1 VVTSENDEAKGKYN
15 FHSAGEDRPVVLGLT
30 TTQEF
35 LENEAE
41 IANLI
46 MPCRTNHENITFVME
61 HFTVASRGNFINA
74 SKDMKNLAEKGKRWR
89 KGDISEYDSDG
100 LFTHA
105 ERAILLESMLNFL
118 LVLDNADESSD
129 LSKLFDSMGVS
140 YRVSG
145 NLMKS
150 MAAKLHLKKP
160 SSSLTTTSLCQVLKT
175 HGFVDVI
182 CPVHIPSIRSKIE
195 RKTFSFISP
204 PPLQAIRDYY
214 GEAVAFYFAWMHHM
228 TVWFMI
234 PGILGLFVYLLRN
247 FRGETIEDC
256 DFTPLFGIVAFLWAI
271 LCVRFWERKEAR
283 LSYQFGTFAFT
294 TQDRVKFGQRPN
306 FEGKMRLNP
315 VTGMMEKYYPAY
327 KRRIKVAVS
336 AFVTIVLL
344 AGASVI
350 MVISLN
356 VQGYIS
362 QEDQERWDPSGEDA
376 HPLYFPWFASLA
388 DEGGIFDTNSYWKS
402 MIPAL
407 LRAVAV
413 ATMNKQYSKIAE
425 QLSEWENHETL
436 VDHEN
441 SLILKRL
448 LFETFDAYI
457 ILFYLAIYERN
468 ITMLRAEL
476 VGAFN
481 VDSLRRLFT
490 ESILPYIKRRFA
502 NKKSSGKSKKKD
514 DDLADTSS
522 DGVLTVEAG
531 LDEYDQFDDYIEMLI
546 QFGYVTLFASAYP
559 LASFIAIFGN
569 ICESRSDAWKLG
581 HLYRMPNPVRRS
593 DIGTWKLALRVMVW
607 TSALTNC
614 FLFAFT
620 SNQMRQWFPS
630 NFTTDNFGRPML
642 VSENAHETVLIM
654 FAIEHALFLIGL
666 FVRSLVDKTP
676 QDVVIEI
683 EKRQWLHESNLAKAR
698 LQSTKVIDRRCR
710 EKKAD

>member
-1 VVTSENDEAKGKYN
+1 
-15 FHSAGEDRPVVLGLT
+15 
-30 TTQEF
+30 
-35 LENEAE
+35 
-41 IANLI
+41 
-46 MPCRTNHENITFVME
+46 
-61 HFTVASRGNFINA
+61 
-74 SKDMKNLAEKGKRWR
+74 
-89 KGDISEYDSDG
+89 
-100 LFTHA
+100 
-105 ERAILLESMLNFL
+105 
-118 LVLDNADESSD
+118 
-129 LSKLFDSMGVS
+129 
-140 YRVSG
+140 
-145 NLMKS
+145 
-150 MAAKLHLKKP
+150 
-160 SSSLTTTSLCQVLKT
+160 
-175 HGFVDVI
+175 
-182 CPVHIPSIRSKIE
+182 
-195 RKTFSFISP
+195 
-204 PPLQAIRDYY
+204 
-214 GEAVAFYFAWMHHM
+214 M
-228 TVWFMI
+228 TVWFVI
-234 PGILGLFVYLLRN
+234 PGGLGLFVFLLRN

-256 DFTPLFGIVAFLWAI
+256 DFTPLFGIVTFFWAI

-315 VTGMMEKYYPAY
+315 ITGKMEKYYPAY
-327 KRRIKVAVS
+327 KRGIKVVAS
-336 AFVTIVLL
+336 ALVTIVLL

-362 QEDQERWDPSGEDA
+362 QEDQERWDPSGENA
-376 HPLYFPWFASLA
+376 HPLYFPWFASMA

-402 MIPAL
+402 MVPAL

-413 ATMNKQYSKIAE
+413 TTMNKQYSKIAE

-481 VDSLRRLFT
+481 VDSFRRLFT
-490 ESILPYIKRRFA
+490 ESILPYIKRRFTI
-502 NKKSSGKSKKKD
+502 KKSSGKSKKQD
-514 DDLADTSS
+514 DDLAGS
-522 DGVLTVEAG
+522 GILTVEAG
-531 LDEYDQFDDYIEMLI
+531 LAEYDQFDDYIEMLI

-614 FLFAFT
+614 LLFAFT
-620 SNQMRQWFPS
+620 SNQMQQWLPS
-630 NFTTDNFGRPML
+630 NFTTDSFGRPML

-698 LQSTKVIDRRCR
+698 LHSTKAIDSRGQ